1 MYKLKLFY
9 IYYKIMLER
18 GLQILI
24 INLSKMFKN

>member
-9 IYYKIMLER
+9 IYYEIMLER